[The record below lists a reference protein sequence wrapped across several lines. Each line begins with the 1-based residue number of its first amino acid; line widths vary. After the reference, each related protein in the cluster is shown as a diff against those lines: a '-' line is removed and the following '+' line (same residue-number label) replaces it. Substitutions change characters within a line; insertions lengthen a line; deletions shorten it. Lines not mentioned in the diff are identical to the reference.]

1 MFYTNPQFDFNEEV
15 NIGSDISTTFQG
27 KPLILK
33 EVYRYYGPT
42 TMQYLPY
49 GGVQS
54 VYNYQL
60 IITTKSGFIATK
72 TVIFDGK
79 EMSTIKFIEMFPN
92 IVNEV
97 FPS

>member
-1 MFYTNPQFDFNEEV
+1 MYYASQQFNFSEEV
-15 NIGSDISTTFQG
+15 KIGEDLHTTFQG
-27 KPLILK
+27 KQLVLK
-33 EVYRYYGPT
+33 DVYRYYGPI

-54 VYNYQL
+54 VYGNQ
-60 IITTKSGFIATK
+60 IILTTKSGFIATK
-72 TVIFDGK
+72 RVIYDGK
-79 EMSTIKFIEMFPN
+79 EMSAEEFIEIFPD

>member
-1 MFYTNPQFDFNEEV
+1 MFYANQQFDFSEEV
-15 NIGSDISTTFQG
+15 NIGSDIYTTFQD
-27 KPLILK
+27 KQLILK
-33 EVYRYYGPT
+33 EVYRYYGPI

-54 VYNYQL
+54 IYDNQ
-60 IITTKSGFIATK
+60 IILNTKSGYVATRS
-72 TVIFDGK
+72 VVYDGK
-79 EMSTIKFIEMFPN
+79 EMSSEEFIKIFPD

>member
-1 MFYTNPQFDFNEEV
+1 MYYINPVSNFAEEIE
-15 NIGSDISTTFQG
+15 IGSDVYTTYLG
-27 KPLILK
+27 KELILK
-33 EVYRYYGPT
+33 QVYRYYGPV

-54 VYNYQL
+54 VYQDQL
-60 IITTKSGFIATK
+60 IIHTKSGFIATRN
-72 TVIFDGK
+72 VIYDTI
-79 EMSTIKFIEMFPN
+79 EMSSKDFISKFPD